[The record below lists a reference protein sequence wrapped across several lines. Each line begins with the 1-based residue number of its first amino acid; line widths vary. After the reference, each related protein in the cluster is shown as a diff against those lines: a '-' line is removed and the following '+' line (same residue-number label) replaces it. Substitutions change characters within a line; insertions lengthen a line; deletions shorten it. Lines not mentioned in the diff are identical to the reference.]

1 MKKQT
6 AFKLLAFIFSGVLL
20 FAIGEIT
27 LRIRDAAKETSP
39 PPPFDT
45 RTIEEEIGWVIT
57 PNYSYSGQMAD
68 EQKVNYPLSISFNEN
83 GFRAFDKDTP
93 KPNVFFLGD
102 SYTQS
107 VEVSDHRTFYRHLK
121 DSLAFDLYAYGAAGY
136 GTYQQYLILKRYIE
150 WVQPDVVV
158 LQLCANDFIDNHIG
172 LEETAHY
179 GVRKRR
185 PYLQPNGEVVY
196 HEVVTLKDQHKS
208 ISKLVNFV
216 QDVVNSEATYTSSE
230 ELIAKQSRSYPKFDE
245 AVNATIL
252 SLQKIKLLLPEDCAI
267 MAFVS
272 DHYSPQTETFE
283 NICNQVG
290 IPMISN
296 IGRYIKD
303 VRQTGKIVHSFDGYH
318 WNEKGHA
325 IVAQQLLLP
334 LKHKL
339 TRDTIPLQ

>member
-6 AFKLLAFIFSGVLL
+6 AFKLLAFIFSAVLL
-20 FAIGEIT
+20 FGIGEVT
-27 LRIRDAAKETSP
+27 LHIRDAAHQASP

-45 RTIEEEIGWVIT
+45 RTLEEEIGWIVT
-57 PNYSYSGQMAD
+57 PNYTYSGQMAD
-68 EQKVNYPLSISFNEN
+68 EQKANYPLSISFNEN

-107 VEVSDHRTFYRHLK
+107 VEVSDDRTFYHHLK
-121 DSLAFDLYAYGAAGY
+121 DSLPFDLYAYGAAGY

-150 WVQPDVVV
+150 LVKPDVVV
-158 LQLCANDFIDNHIG
+158 LQLCSNDFIDNHIG
-172 LEETAHY
+172 LEETANY

-196 HEVVTLKDQHKS
+196 HEVVSLKDQHRS
-208 ISKLVNFV
+208 MSKMVDFV
-216 QDVVNSEATYTSSE
+216 KDIMGNKASYAPSE
-230 ELIAKQSRSYPKFDE
+230 ERIATQGRSYPKFDE
-245 AVNATIL
+245 AVHSTIL
-252 SLQKIKLLLPEDCAI
+252 SLQKIKSLLPDDCVI

-272 DHYSPQTETFE
+272 DHYTPQIETFE
-283 NICNQVG
+283 NICAQVG
-290 IPMISN
+290 IPMIST
-296 IGRYIKD
+296 IGKQIKD
-303 VRQTGKIVHSFDGYH
+303 TKQSGEVVHSFDGYH

-339 TRDTIPLQ
+339 TTDTIPLQ